1 MSAEPVPKV
10 VRLENMDEHEVIWL
24 FFFGLFINI

>member
-1 MSAEPVPKV
+1 MSAEPVSKV

-24 FFFGLFINI
+24 FFLDYL